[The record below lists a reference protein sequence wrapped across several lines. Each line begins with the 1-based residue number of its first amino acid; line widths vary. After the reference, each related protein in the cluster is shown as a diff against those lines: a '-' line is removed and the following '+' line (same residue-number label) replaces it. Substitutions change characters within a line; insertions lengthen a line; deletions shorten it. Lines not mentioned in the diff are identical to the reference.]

1 MVKTARYALHVIH
14 KNEFPAWICHENY
27 EGFHGAGRTAKE
39 CGMAQTEASKMELG
53 SLTEEQKI
61 PLESLSTLT
70 GFPVDFI
77 KKELLLDDDQL
88 SLAELRRS
96 MLTYLESHSEMLQG

>member
-1 MVKTARYALHVIH
+1 M
-14 KNEFPAWICHENY
+14 
-27 EGFHGAGRTAKE
+27 AKPSAE
-39 CGMAQTEASKMELG
+39 QVELG

-61 PLESLSTLT
+61 PLDSLSSMT

-77 KKELLLDDDQL
+77 KKELLLEEDQL

-96 MLTYLESHSEMLQG
+96 MLTYLESNSEMLQN